1 MSSEKTSKIDYKEL
15 LIKNIRHDFI
25 NPINAILGYSDLLIE
40 ILAGNDTNIKKDINI
55 IHNCGEKIY
64 SFINE
69 SLNYDKAKAKKNIF
83 YIFNNFNFQYLLR
96 TQLETIIG
104 ITDLLEDELLILKDD
119 FYEEIENSISRINSS
134 SYQILT
140 LLDKLTLNEGK
151 TIREIVD
158 FYDLKKD
165 KSKKYEFNSQY
176 DILKLPLPKANIL
189 VIEDDVNNLE
199 LIMKM
204 FASSNNR
211 FYKSQNILDSKII
224 IKDNKIDLILLD
236 LILPDGNGYD
246 FLNQLKSQSDTY
258 DIPIIILSDIQN
270 VVKCIQSGADD
281 FIFKPINK
289 ILLEARIKNSLEKKY
304 FHDKEKKYQNKI
316 KAQREQSEALLVN
329 ILPVSIARR
338 LKSGETVIADNIDSA
353 SVLFADI
360 SGFTSLS
367 SKIKAKELLLLLNEI
382 FSSFDELLMKYNL
395 EKIKTIGDNY
405 MLAAGVPMKDDK
417 HAENIA
423 DMALDMI
430 KIMPKINEETGYK
443 LNIKI
448 GINSGPVSAGV
459 IGKKKFTYDIWGDT
473 VNVASRMESFGNDN
487 KIHVAEFTYRL
498 LKNKYLFDRLEKI
511 EIAGKGQM
519 QTYHLLSKI

>member
-25 NPINAILGYSDLLIE
+25 NPINAIIGYSELLIE

-119 FYEEIENSISRINSS
+119 FYEEIENSIFRINSS

-140 LLDKLTLNEGK
+140 LLDKLTRNEGK

-158 FYDLKKD
+158 FYDLKQD
-165 KSKKYEFNSQY
+165 KSKKYDFNSQH
-176 DILKLPLPKANIL
+176 DILKLPLPKGNIL
-189 VIEDDVNNLE
+189 VIEDDINNLE

-246 FLNQLKSQSDTY
+246 FLNQLKSQ
-258 DIPIIILSDIQN
+258 P
-270 VVKCIQSGADD
+270 
-281 FIFKPINK
+281 
-289 ILLEARIKNSLEKKY
+289 
-304 FHDKEKKYQNKI
+304 
-316 KAQREQSEALLVN
+316 
-329 ILPVSIARR
+329 
-338 LKSGETVIADNIDSA
+338 
-353 SVLFADI
+353 
-360 SGFTSLS
+360 
-367 SKIKAKELLLLLNEI
+367 
-382 FSSFDELLMKYNL
+382 
-395 EKIKTIGDNY
+395 
-405 MLAAGVPMKDDK
+405 
-417 HAENIA
+417 
-423 DMALDMI
+423 
-430 KIMPKINEETGYK
+430 
-443 LNIKI
+443 
-448 GINSGPVSAGV
+448 
-459 IGKKKFTYDIWGDT
+459 
-473 VNVASRMESFGNDN
+473 
-487 KIHVAEFTYRL
+487 
-498 LKNKYLFDRLEKI
+498 
-511 EIAGKGQM
+511 
-519 QTYHLLSKI
+519 